1 MTERS
6 FRHSFVVEHLSEVDS
21 TNALARRFVQARAT
35 AVPPYAWVA
44 DVQTAGRGQHGRSW
58 HAASGDALLLS
69 VAWQFGDHTPLQGL
83 SLAVV
88 VLAVQ
93 ALTTLPGVNSE
104 RIGLKWPNDLLLDGE
119 RKLGGILI
127 EALPT
132 AGGRVAV
139 IGIGLNLHGV
149 PSLAAPAAGSVVGAL
164 PPACLDEVAA
174 APPSRDAVLD
184 ALLAAFESGLPLFAS
199 NGFAAFRA
207 RWCSLHALQH
217 RTVHALLPD
226 GRELQGVVQD
236 VADNGALLLA
246 TDAGLHTLVSGEVSL
261 RAART

>member
-6 FRHSFVVEHLSEVDS
+6 VRHSFVVARHREVDS
-21 TNALARRFVQARAT
+21 TNALARRALENLA
-35 AVPPYAWVA
+35 AAMPPQAWVA

-58 HAASGDALLLS
+58 HAAPGDALLLS
-69 VAWQFGDHTPLQGL
+69 VAWPFGNDTPLQGL
-83 SLAVV
+83 SLAVG
-88 VLAVQ
+88 VLTVQ
-93 ALTTLPGVNSE
+93 ALATLPGVSAE
-104 RIGLKWPNDLLLDGE
+104 RIGLKWPNDLLLDRE

-132 AGGRVAV
+132 AAGRVAV

-149 PSLAAPAAGSVVGAL
+149 PKLATPPAGSVAGAL
-164 PPACLDEVAA
+164 PPVRLDEVAA

-207 RWCSLHALQH
+207 RWRSLHVLQH
-217 RTVHALLPD
+217 EPVHALLPD
-226 GRELQGVVQD
+226 GRQLYGVVQD